1 MLPLEATDREW
12 QCVGI
17 KTLELIIE
25 GERWEG
31 REGARE
37 AAGVLFSERSEPALA
52 TTSPEWLRICACAFS
67 VFSIWELR
75 ISACVL
81 FVFSIWDLKICACT
95 FSIFSKPL
103 SQNVFFPAKCINP
116 AHLRRAFFGCFHKWI
131 ERSHAFCNQ
140 IQRSQKVKKVDFEL
154 FLLYASFDCGSA

>member
-1 MLPLEATDREW
+1 MRNGWNWKYPLSYMYPAYTQLVAKCSSPSIGDRRATGWSLLEAMVREW
-12 QCVGI
+12 QCVGM

-37 AAGVLFSERSEPALA
+37 AADVLFSELSEPALA
-52 TTSPEWLRICACAFS
+52 TTSPEWLRICACAFSAFSIWELRICVCAFS

-81 FVFSIWDLKICACT
+81 FVFSFGIWGFVLV
-95 FSIFSKPL
+95 P
-103 SQNVFFPAKCINP
+103 FPYFP
-116 AHLRRAFFGCFHKWI
+116 GH
-131 ERSHAFCNQ
+131 
-140 IQRSQKVKKVDFEL
+140 
-154 FLLYASFDCGSA
+154 

>member
-1 MLPLEATDREW
+1 MYPAYTQLVAKCSSPSIGDRRATGWSLLEAMVREW
-12 QCVGI
+12 QCVGM

-37 AAGVLFSERSEPALA
+37 AADVLFSELSEPALA

-75 ISACVL
+75 ISACA
-81 FVFSIWDLKICACT
+81 FSVFSNWGIEDKCMCLFRIFHLGIEEKCLCACT
-95 FSIFSKPL
+95 FSIFSRPL
-103 SQNVFFPAKCINP
+103 SRNGFV
-116 AHLRRAFFGCFHKWI
+116 R
-131 ERSHAFCNQ
+131 
-140 IQRSQKVKKVDFEL
+140 
-154 FLLYASFDCGSA
+154 